1 MRPNENT
8 LTGEGRASLKSN
20 HRQSLLYIA
29 YILPVA
35 VVAGIVGSGTVVL
48 FNVAL
53 AALQRTALLLPYAP
67 FLLPVAG
74 AIVAGT
80 LILRFFPGAGGEGVP
95 LYLLA
100 VNRDGGRFSFAD
112 TALKFPATILTL
124 GTFGSGGIVG
134 PLIRICSGFTSF
146 VSGPLLSPFGVLRTE
161 GLRMPAI
168 CGASAAVGA
177 IFHTPLAGGIFAA
190 EVLRRENLRY
200 KDLFPAIL
208 ASAAGVISSTYLFGQ
223 GAVFSVD
230 APRASIEPRLLPWL
244 PLVALF
250 AGGVGMTFI
259 FVFERTAKL
268 LARVRAGQPARALI
282 GSIPVALIFLLL
294 GKQPLGI
301 SMGLYNGLVRGN
313 LDAAILGKSVIGSAG
328 LLIAFIIAIKIAA
341 TSFTVGSGMSGGFTG
356 PLVILGIASGA
367 LMSIPAGI
375 TPGEPAYYIFLACGL
390 PAILGAVM
398 NIPIAAALLSIELF
412 GADYALPAAVGGIIS
427 FLLFKTRSVYGGAP
441 IFDEAEE

>member
-1 MRPNENT
+1 M
-8 LTGEGRASLKSN
+8 
-20 HRQSLLYIA
+20 
-29 YILPVA
+29 V
-35 VVAGIVGSGTVVL
+35 
-48 FNVAL
+48 
-53 AALQRTALLLPYAP
+53 
-67 FLLPVAG
+67 G
-74 AIVAGT
+74 AIATGT

-100 VNRDGGRFSFAD
+100 VNRDGGRFRIVD

-146 VSGPLLSPFGVLRTE
+146 VSNVLLSPLGVLGKE
-161 GLRMPAI
+161 GLRTPAI

-177 IFHTPLAGGIFAA
+177 IFHAPLAGGIFAA

-208 ASAAGVISSTYLFGQ
+208 ASTAGTISSLYLFGQ
-223 GAVFSVD
+223 GSLFSID
-230 APRASIEPRLLPWL
+230 APRAPIEPRLLPWL
-244 PLVALF
+244 PLVALL
-250 AGGVGMTFI
+250 AGGVGMAFV
-259 FVFERTAKL
+259 FVFEYTAKL
-268 LARVRAGQPARALI
+268 FARVRAGQPTRALI
-282 GSIPVALIFLLL
+282 GSIAVAVIFLLL

-301 SMGLYNGLVRGN
+301 SMGLFSILVRGD
-313 LDAAILGKSVIGSAG
+313 LDAPFLDGHVIGNAG
-328 LLIAFIIAIKIAA
+328 LLLALIIAIKIAA
-341 TSFTVGSGMSGGFTG
+341 TSLTVGSGMSGGFTG

-375 TPGEPAYYIFLACGL
+375 APGEPAYYIFLACGL

-398 NIPIAAALLSIELF
+398 NIPIAAAILSIELF

-441 IFDEAEE
+441 ILGEAEE